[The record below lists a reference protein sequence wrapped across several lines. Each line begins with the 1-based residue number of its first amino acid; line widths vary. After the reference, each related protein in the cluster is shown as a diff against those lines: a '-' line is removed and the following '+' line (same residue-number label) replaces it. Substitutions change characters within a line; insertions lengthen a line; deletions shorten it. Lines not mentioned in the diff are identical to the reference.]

1 MLDTSQKTPFSRSLN
16 EFAQNKIR
24 DFMAIQGK
32 VLPASI
38 TAVDG
43 SIVTVKFELNA
54 PFPLPAV
61 TVPVEGS
68 QYVRVP
74 YQIGEKGIVI
84 PSDYYLGGV
93 SGLGGGTAGTSLP
106 ANLSALVFVPI
117 GNKNWDQA
125 DDPKK
130 IVLWGP
136 DGAILRTED
145 KKSRLEATKTATI
158 MAFGD
163 YNVTL
168 DAAGF
173 HINAPIA
180 GVVSGVGGTV
190 NFGNN
195 NVKTDGQVTSG
206 TTSLTS
212 HHHLAPGGNTGP
224 ALP

>member
-1 MLDTSQKTPFSRSLN
+1 MLDTSQKTPLSRSLN

-38 TAVDG
+38 TEVNG

-68 QYVRVP
+68 QYIRVP
-74 YQIGEKGIVI
+74 FQVGEKGIVV

-117 GNKNWDQA
+117 SNKGWDPA
-125 DDPKK
+125 DDPNKVV
-130 IVLWGP
+130 IWGP
-136 DGAILRTED
+136 DGAILRNKD
-145 KKSRLEATKTATI
+145 KKSRVETNDQQTL
-158 MAFGD
+158 MAFGE
-163 YNVTL
+163 YKVYL
-168 DAAGF
+168 DATGF
-173 HINAPIA
+173 HIEAPIA
-180 GVVSGVGGTV
+180 GVVNGVGGSV

-195 NVKTDGQVTSG
+195 NINTTGQVTSG
-206 TTSLTS
+206 NISLQG
-212 HHHLAPGGNTGP
+212 HHHLAPNGNTGP